1 MAAAAAASFV
11 MLAVQGNALAQ
22 SASPSVP
29 SAAGTPPSATPT
41 AAPPVS
47 GRMRLAL
54 AGVRNEMPFALT
66 GESIEVRG
74 IVEPYVA
81 GQRVRVSLYSD
92 GRDVAARTLSVV
104 PRGAGSGEFEVR
116 FPGAPAGRVRALAVH
131 AGSPQLQPLAAGSED
146 ITVLASPELAV
157 GARGAAVWLLQRAL
171 GALHY
176 AVPQSGY
183 LDEATGDALIAY
195 RKMTGLVPVPEA
207 DAAVFR
213 MLKRGAGAFHVRHPQ
228 DGRHV
233 EADLSKQVLAEIE
246 PHGRVYNIYPTSS
259 GKPSTPTVTGHFYVY
274 LKTPGLNSESMLD
287 SNYFIRGYAIH
298 GYPEVPTY
306 AASHG
311 CLRVP
316 NLDAPSIYGWVRI
329 GTPVDVYY

>member
-11 MLAVQGNALAQ
+11 MLALQSNAFGEGA
-22 SASPSVP
+22 
-29 SAAGTPPSATPT
+29 
-41 AAPPVS
+41 AAPTMPAPA
-47 GRMRLAL
+47 GGHMRLAL
-54 AGVRNEMPFALT
+54 VGIRSDAPFALT
-66 GESIEVRG
+66 REPIEVRG
-74 IVEPYVA
+74 VVEPYVA
-81 GQRVRVSLYSD
+81 GQSVRVTLYSN
-92 GRDVAARTLSVV
+92 GRSVGGSTLSVA
-104 PRGAGSGEFEVR
+104 PHGAGRGVFQGSFRSAPPGHVR
-116 FPGAPAGRVRALAVH
+116 VLAVH
-131 AGSPQLQPLAAGSED
+131 AATPQMQQLVAQSED
-146 ITVLASPELAV
+146 ITVLSPPQLAV
-157 GARGAAVWLLQRAL
+157 GARGATVWLLQRAL

-183 LDEATGDALIAY
+183 FDEATADAVIAY
-195 RKMTGLVPVPEA
+195 RKMTGLVPVGNA
-207 DAAVFR
+207 DESVFG
-213 MLKRGAGAFHVRHPQ
+213 MLKRGAGAFHVRYPQ

-259 GKPSTPTVTGHFYVY
+259 GKPSTPTVLGHFYVY

-306 AASHG
+306 PASHG